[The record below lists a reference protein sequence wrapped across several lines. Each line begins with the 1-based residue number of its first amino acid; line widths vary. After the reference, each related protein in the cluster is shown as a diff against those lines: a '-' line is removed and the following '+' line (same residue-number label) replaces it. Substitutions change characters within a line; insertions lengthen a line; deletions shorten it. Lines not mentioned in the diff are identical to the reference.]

1 MSKEKKEKTP
11 KKDKKEKTP
20 KKDKRESDDS
30 GDEGG
35 SDEGKLR
42 PTAPIAKPLADL
54 KTTKKILKVV
64 KKGTC
69 VTMAWID
76 GGGCGWIRWRDA
88 RRGGAGNAF
97 DAGRG
102 RELRSEAKGTRD

>member
-20 KKDKRESDDS
+20 KKDKRDSDDS

-42 PTAPIAKPLADL
+42 PAAPIAKPLADL

-69 VTMAWID
+69 VTISIIHRGAD
-76 GGGCGWIRWRDA
+76 GLIRRRDA
-88 RRGGAGNAF
+88 RRGRAF
-97 DAGRG
+97 IGGR
-102 RELRSEAKGTRD
+102 AM